1 MKLERTTGIHI
12 CFSPPLTLMTQESA
26 ENSGALCCSC
36 TWSGFRG
43 TEEGGPMGLAVNP
56 GQQSKAAAQHHVHS
70 GTQGP
75 TLTLLLHFHLS
86 NIMQI
91 SFLANSSPEPYK
103 KGNLGKWNSSLVKL
117 TEYKTTARN
126 SWGVVGS
133 EASIWHTSTWSNHLY
148 LPRMLSLPL
157 SFSDRLCTT
166 TNWTNLNSPW
176 LHGAYKQV

>member
-1 MKLERTTGIHI
+1 MLSRKCVRQDATREAKPLLMMWKKKFIMGIWTQAEAESGRKSREGFLPLNLVVGLKHVPVSKADSREEKLNMKLERTTGIHI

-103 KGNLGKWNSSLVKL
+103 KGNLGK
-117 TEYKTTARN
+117 
-126 SWGVVGS
+126 
-133 EASIWHTSTWSNHLY
+133 
-148 LPRMLSLPL
+148 
-157 SFSDRLCTT
+157 
-166 TNWTNLNSPW
+166 
-176 LHGAYKQV
+176 